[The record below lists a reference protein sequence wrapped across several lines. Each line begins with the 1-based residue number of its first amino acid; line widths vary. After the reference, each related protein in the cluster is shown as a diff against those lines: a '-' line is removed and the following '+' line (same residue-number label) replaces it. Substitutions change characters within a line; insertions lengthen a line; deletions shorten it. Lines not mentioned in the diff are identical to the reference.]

1 MYSVEE
7 LMKDK
12 KKFYY
17 VAKTV
22 FNVIDTDDSG
32 KISEDELWLVVCS
45 LADDFGYQ
53 RPTLHEVTEIL
64 ELIDSDTSGVIEFPE
79 FRKLLGKIFKAAYE
93 ARIQQE
99 EEMKKIKHQK
109 SLIGM
114 NL

>member
-22 FNVIDTDDSG
+22 FKVIDTDDSG

-53 RPTLHEVTEIL
+53 RPTFHEVTEIL
-64 ELIDSDTSGVIEFPE
+64 RLIDSDTSGVIEFPE
-79 FRKLLGKIFKAAYE
+79 FRKLLGKIFKAYE

-99 EEMKKIKHQK
+99 EEMKKIKYQK
-109 SLIGM
+109 SLIGI